1 MVLHDL
7 HGGEDKKE
15 WVELFQ
21 KKKKIWVRNTVIM
34 LDQIWPLSTEGPDRK

>member
-21 KKKKIWVRNTVIM
+21 KKKKNLGQKYSYHVRPNLAIIHRGT
-34 LDQIWPLSTEGPDRK
+34 W